1 MARKKKTQNIS
12 EDVTHF
18 PCPGAVRNSYPLVN
32 IREKPETS
40 SSPKFYLKAGQLV
53 TILNIVH
60 PDWYY
65 VEYKSVCD
73 TVGRGYVMKKCIREV

>member
-1 MARKKKTQNIS
+1 MARKKKAQNIL

-18 PCPGAVRNSYPLVN
+18 PRQGSVRNAYPLVN
-32 IREKPETS
+32 VREKPDVS
-40 SSPKFYLKAGQLV
+40 SSSKFYLKAGQLV
-53 TILNIVH
+53 TILNMVH

-73 TVGRGYVMKKCIREV
+73 TVGRGYVMKKCIWEV